1 MKKKFRRFMA
11 GFLAILTMFTTLF
24 TNGTTAFAA
33 SSSANISF
41 WVASSKDHGVIS
53 EFNSK
58 HTGSILYAMIDGH
71 SAYCMN
77 FGLSAKGGQLM
88 NSDSN
93 PNTNLSAA
101 QEKLL
106 AYCMYYGYST
116 TEAKAPT
123 NDQRN
128 KFIATQ
134 SIVWIIV
141 NGIFGTSSADSAASK
156 LCACAPDS
164 SSSYSYYETLRDKI
178 NASYNATR
186 PSFVSKTKS
195 DATTY
200 ELKWNESNQRFEYT
214 FTDKNGVLG
223 NFDFSIDG
231 FSVSKSGN
239 SMTVYTKSVNT
250 TATLGSFKSTIGAVD
265 TTSSCV
271 FWLTGNSGDQEFVS
285 EQPSADPISAYIK
298 VKTENIGYGEITK
311 TDESSGVKLAGAV
324 YGIYSDSGC
333 TNLVGKMTTDSNGY
347 AKSKALVAGTYY
359 VKEITAPKGYV
370 LSGKVH
376 TLTVKA
382 GQTTGIINRQICIC

>member
-1 MKKKFRRFMA
+1 MKQKLRRFMA

-33 SSSANISF
+33 SSSANIAF

-134 SIVWIIV
+134 SMVWIIV
-141 NGIFGTSSADSAASK
+141 NGIFGTGSADSAASK

-186 PSFVSKTKS
+186 PSFASKTNKS
-195 DATTY
+195 SY
-200 ELKWNESNQRFEYT
+200 RCHNGHVSRIRGEELKSALLDIARNMALAQ
-214 FTDKNGVLG
+214 L
-223 NFDFSIDG
+223 
-231 FSVSKSGN
+231 
-239 SMTVYTKSVNT
+239 
-250 TATLGSFKSTIGAVD
+250 
-265 TTSSCV
+265 
-271 FWLTGNSGDQEFVS
+271 QEF
-285 EQPSADPISAYIK
+285 EL
-298 VKTENIGYGEITK
+298 K
-311 TDESSGVKLAGAV
+311 TDGGNCPDNLEREIESLK
-324 YGIYSDSGC
+324 
-333 TNLVGKMTTDSNGY
+333 
-347 AKSKALVAGTYY
+347 KSKAHYAKLKFEIYDDYTKANITRDQMAKKTAE
-359 VKEITAPKGYV
+359 VKQKIAEIESLITQKQETLDMQKDLFLDAKQEQLTKLSKLDEFDEEVIRYLIDYV
-370 LSGKVH
+370 LVYDNEH
-376 TLTVKA
+376 IEIRWNFDDFQA
-382 GQTTGIINRQICIC
+382 G